1 MSGRSRRMASWT
13 SWAGETGMGAN
24 NNKLTANK
32 DNLTF
37 VEHLAELRKRLIYII
52 FVLALAVIAGF
63 FIAQPVIV
71 YLKSVPPAADMEW
84 NVFSPWDAV
93 RIYVNVSVLF
103 AVIVTLPFTLY
114 QIWEFVKPGLRK
126 EEQKASLLYIPGA
139 FLLSLVGLAFG
150 YFVVFPLAFM
160 FAEAI
165 AGNLHLTETYGVS
178 QYFSFM
184 FNILLPIALAFQFPL
199 VVMFLTRI
207 GIINPQVLGKFR
219 RYAYFFLFVISAVI
233 TPPDILSAVLV
244 CLPLIV
250 LYEISIILARVVY
263 NRQLLR
269 AESAENAP

>member
-1 MSGRSRRMASWT
+1 
-13 SWAGETGMGAN
+13 MG
-24 NNKLTANK
+24 ANK

-37 VEHLAELRKRLIYII
+37 VEHLTELRKRLIYII
-52 FVLALAVIAGF
+52 IVLGLAVIAGF
-63 FIAQPVIV
+63 FVAQPVIT

-114 QIWEFVKPGLRK
+114 QIWEFVKPGLKK

-150 YFVVFPLAFM
+150 YFVVFPLAFL
-160 FAEAI
+160 FATTI
-165 AGNLHLTETYGVS
+165 ANNLHLTETYGVS

-184 FNILLPIALAFQFPL
+184 FNIVLPITLLFEMPL
-199 VVMFLTRI
+199 VAMFLTRI

-219 RYAYFFLFVISAVI
+219 RYAYFFLFVLSAVI
-233 TPPDILSAVLV
+233 TPPDLLTAVLV
-244 CLPLIV
+244 CLPMLV
-250 LYEISIILARVVY
+250 LYEISLFLSRIVY
-263 NRQLLR
+263 NRLLAR